1 MRRAQAVCGKQ
12 GNSCEYGKEKKIGP
26 FGMKYKIVE
35 RLALALNEE
44 KAAKTRLFGGTKGV
58 AKGAKG
64 HRKTKHQLPAVHF

>member
-1 MRRAQAVCGKQ
+1 MQ
-12 GNSCEYGKEKKIGP
+12 GEKHRSLWHEIQ
-26 FGMKYKIVE
+26 IVE

-44 KAAKTRLFGGTKGV
+44 KAAEPQLFDGKKGV